1 MWLMRPVRV
10 RTRGGRGVYDVA
22 QRFARSSVNWL
33 HKRALAHGVTGTLQ
47 ASLQRMTSHFAHR
60 GTLSLAAAVVT
71 SVFAALALAST
82 DPTTQEEE
90 RAAPAL
96 EACGAPGAVPCP
108 LQAWMRANVASPLAS
123 NKMASLADGLERA
136 ARLSPEA
143 GWGSWSTFATQG
155 AQAARR
161 GDVAGA
167 RASCKGCHD
176 AWRDAYRAKYRAR
189 PVPR

>member
-1 MWLMRPVRV
+1 MRLVGRV
-10 RTRGGRGVYDVA
+10 RA
-22 QRFARSSVNWL
+22 AFARTTPRSAIHRKL
-33 HKRALAHGVTGTLQ
+33 GGLASKDGRSPRCHMARPKHLRQ
-47 ASLQRMTSHFAHR
+47 HMTSHFAQR
-60 GTLSLAAAVVT
+60 GTLSLAAALVT
-71 SVFAALALAST
+71 SVVAALALAGPNPSL
-82 DPTTQEEE
+82 EEE

-96 EACGAPGAVPCP
+96 EACGTPGAMPCP

-123 NKMASLADGLERA
+123 NKMSSLADGLDRA
-136 ARLSPEA
+136 ARLSPDA

-155 AQAARR
+155 AEAARR

-176 AWRDAYRAKYRAR
+176 AWRDAYKAKHRNR